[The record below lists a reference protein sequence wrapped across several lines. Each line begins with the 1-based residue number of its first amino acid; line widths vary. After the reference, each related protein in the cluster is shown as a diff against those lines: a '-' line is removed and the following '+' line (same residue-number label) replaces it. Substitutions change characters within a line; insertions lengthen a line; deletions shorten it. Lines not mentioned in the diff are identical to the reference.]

1 MPSEQPTNVLYIG
14 HDKAFLSSIVRV
26 LQFHQNKYKLEKA
39 SSLKEIKNSLD
50 QNNYHAFLFDAELI
64 KTNGNQF
71 YENIL
76 DFAKKIP
83 LVLLVDEKQ
92 ERIAEDA
99 VKSGVFDYIVKVEG
113 AVTAIPFT
121 LDRAKEQNV
130 STKNIAFDF
139 QVESTLSH
147 ITSFFEINESGRFIS
162 FDDNLQNILGLSSS
176 EFYKTYLMDFIA
188 DEDREIFYQWHS
200 SIEGRQ
206 DTLMIDT
213 EVIHKTRG
221 IIPVELQLTPYTRPE
236 ALFSGFR
243 GYFKVLS
250 KEESQ
255 ATERRVTDIKPLFH
269 ELYQLNNYFRKNL
282 IQLFHMKLAEI
293 PKRNFKFGYASLFL
307 YHTTKH
313 QYQNEIE
320 IGAKIHG
327 DKTEI
332 RSDFFTEKEVRK
344 LFPRSEFVRFV
355 HQSVLNET
363 ERKPGVELFQ
373 SKLWKEGNNWEK
385 GDRLFINLRT
395 SDENCLGFII
405 LENPETGKTPST
417 QILERAEILSN
428 YISGLYEFHT
438 RFSKL
443 ENKHKH
449 FKQIFTILET
459 FCIDLPLENLL
470 REIVWTIK
478 LSLGYNLPILAIF
491 SKSTHRLNL
500 KSIALENKEK
510 ARILSRLHFSIEEI
524 IPLLKQK
531 CRISHS
537 YLVQERNNPLNII
550 KRIYGTP
557 ITSVTDPKMWH
568 CEDIL
573 LIPITTRKK
582 KIIGFF
588 ILDDPTNKLRP
599 YTELVQILEK
609 IARLVA
615 VTIENKLIY
624 AKIKSDYQRLQLL
637 YRSRKNSNGNKT
649 RSGRIKEVLKRMN
662 LS

>member
-1 MPSEQPTNVLYIG
+1 MPSVQPTKVLYIG
-14 HDKAFLSSIVRV
+14 NDKAFLSSVSQI
-26 LQFHQNKYKLEKA
+26 LQFHQNNYKIEKV

-50 QNNYHAFLFDAELI
+50 QNNYHVFLFDADLI

-71 YENIL
+71 YNNIL

-83 LVLLVDEKQ
+83 VVLIVDEKQ
-92 ERIAEDA
+92 EQIAGDA
-99 VKSGVFDYIVKVEG
+99 VKNGIFDYIVKVEG
-113 AVTAIPFT
+113 AITAIPFT
-121 LDRAKEQNV
+121 LDRAKEQNI
-130 STKNIAFDF
+130 STENIAFDF

-176 EFYKTYLMDFIA
+176 EFYKTYLMDFID
-188 DEDREIFYQWHS
+188 DEDRERFYQWHS
-200 SIEGRQ
+200 SIKARQ
-206 DTLMIDT
+206 DTFMIDT

-243 GYFKVLS
+243 GYFKVLT
-250 KEESQ
+250 KDESQ
-255 ATERRVTDIKPLFH
+255 AIERQVTDIKPLFH

-282 IQLFHMKLAEI
+282 IQLFYMKLAEI

-320 IGAKIHG
+320 IGTKFHG
-327 DKTEI
+327 DKTDI
-332 RSDFFTEKEVRK
+332 RSDFFTVKEVQK
-344 LFPRSEFVRFV
+344 LFPQSEFVRFV

-373 SKLWKEGNNWEK
+373 PKLWKEGENWEI

-405 LENPETGKTPST
+405 LENPESGKTPSV

-428 YISGLYEFHT
+428 YISGLYEFQT

-443 ENKHKH
+443 ETKHKH
-449 FKQIFTILET
+449 FKQIFAILET

-478 LSLGYNLPILAIF
+478 LSLGFNFPILAIF
-491 SKSTHRLNL
+491 SKSTRRLNL
-500 KSIALENKEK
+500 KSFALENKEK

-531 CRISHS
+531 YRISHS
-537 YLVQERNNPLNII
+537 YLVQERNNPMNII

-557 ITSVTDPKMWH
+557 ITSVNDPHMWH
-568 CEDIL
+568 YEDIL
-573 LIPITTRKK
+573 LVPITTRKK

-588 ILDDPTNKLRP
+588 ILDDPANKLRP

-624 AKIKSDYQRLQLL
+624 AKIKNDYQRLQLL